1 MRFGIH
7 PHIYRLIIL
16 ASFITIFIGTISL
29 FTPISYNFF
38 GSYLIKERGI
48 FTIFVG
54 LFLLIINVSV
64 KNKSR
69 LAWGI
74 IFLFLLLSIF
84 VIFLKGF
91 TIYYYIDLIAIGFDI
106 YILVLLLLH
115 RKEYNYP
122 TRFFSRPEILVASVI
137 ITFTVAYG
145 IGGSLLFGSQFKP
158 EIRDFYTALY
168 YTIETVTTLGFGDIL
183 PVTTVS
189 RMFTASLAVMGL
201 ASFFGA
207 ITILLAPIFQQR
219 VSEVINIMEH
229 FETKNFKNHILV
241 CGYSPII
248 SDFLETLKEQDKLL
262 VIIEK
267 DTEHATMLKNKGFIV
282 INDHADNDILLKTL
296 NLEYTQK
303 ILIASDDDGY
313 NLLIAITIK
322 QLDVAKKLKD
332 RTIVVINDSKNY
344 NKFKDFSDAIID
356 PNNIFKNYISKMI

>member
-1 MRFGIH
+1 MRFRLH
-7 PHIYRLIIL
+7 PHIYKLIIL
-16 ASFITIFIGTISL
+16 SALFTIFIGTISL
-29 FTPISYNFF
+29 FTPVSFSFF
-38 GSYLIKERGI
+38 SPNLIKERGI
-48 FTIFVG
+48 FTIFIG
-54 LFLLIINVSV
+54 FFLLVISFGI

-69 LAWGI
+69 LAWRI
-74 IFLFLLLSIF
+74 IVLFLLLSIF

-91 TIYYYIDLIAIGFDI
+91 TIYYIDLFAVGFDI
-106 YILVLLLLH
+106 YILILLLIH

-122 TRFFSRPEILVASVI
+122 TRFFSRPEISVALVTI
-137 ITFTVAYG
+137 IFTVSYG

-158 EIRDFYTALY
+158 EIKDFYTALY

-219 VSEVINIMEH
+219 VSEVINIMER
-229 FETKNFKNHILV
+229 FESKNFKDHILI

-248 SDFLETLKEQDKLL
+248 SDFLDTLKDQEKLF
-262 VIIEK
+262 VVIEK
-267 DTEHATMLKNKGFIV
+267 NAENATMLKNKGYVV
-282 INDHADNDILLKTL
+282 INDHADNEKLLKTL
-296 NLEYTQK
+296 NLENSQK

-322 QLDVAKKLKD
+322 QLDIGKKLKD
-332 RTIVVINDSKNY
+332 RTIVVVNDSKNY
-344 NKFKDFSDAIID
+344 NKFKDFSESIID